1 MKTLLSIIIFIAL
14 FNLTYATNYTINYSI
29 YSYMPNFLAVKV
41 GDQVTISASTA
52 YPWVQVDKA
61 TWNANGSSPMSGGW
75 GTKTA
80 DYVFTATAVDTIYFV
95 CSTFAGSYGMKGMII
110 VQNAAGINNQT
121 IGSLNFNI
129 YPNPV
134 VSTSILKLNF
144 PEATKISINLYNIN
158 GQLEKII
165 LSEADVIAGKY
176 QYSFDVSN
184 IDNGIYFV
192 DIINNHNHH
201 IKKMIVAK

>member
-1 MKTLLSIIIFIAL
+1 MKTFISTLAFITL
-14 FNLTYATNYTINYSI
+14 FNLSYATNYAITYSI
-29 YSYMPNFLAVKV
+29 YSYMPNMLTVKV
-41 GDQVTISASTA
+41 GDQVTISASSA
-52 YPWVQVDKA
+52 YPLVQVDKA
-61 TWNANGSSPMSGGW
+61 TWTANGSNPMNGGW

-80 DYVFTATAVDTIYFV
+80 DYVFTATTVDTIYFV
-95 CSTFAGSYGMKGMII
+95 CSTFASNYAMKGMII

-158 GQLEKII
+158 GQLEKNI
-165 LSEADVIAGKY
+165 LSDSEVIAGKY
-176 QYSFDVSN
+176 QYNFDVSN
-184 IDNGIYFV
+184 IENGIYFV

-201 IKKMIVAK
+201 IKKIIVAK